1 MIMPRE
7 EWIKMKKKQQD
18 AMKAKNKARHKC
30 EYCYKPGHTE
40 SGCRTLMNVVA
51 ELKKENTKKSVA
63 YTTAV
68 PAEAE
73 EDDKRSF
80 KAVYVPKQ
88 SYKTSTT
95 LCAKISY
102 FVTTVHRTF
111 LTNLRPSGTITFTG
125 IGGSIDVT
133 QQGDFGVFGT
143 VAYDERATSNL
154 ISVDSPKS
162 SKSSVYDHA
171 ARCHTIN
178 TQDNIIEFKVPYGQK
193 GLQVR
198 RFPHVNQSHH
208 TRV

>member
-102 FVTTVHRTF
+102 FVTIVLQHRYS
-111 LTNLRPSGTITFTG
+111 RI
-125 IGGSIDVT
+125 
-133 QQGDFGVFGT
+133 
-143 VAYDERATSNL
+143 R
-154 ISVDSPKS
+154 ISSP
-162 SKSSVYDHA
+162 
-171 ARCHTIN
+171 T
-178 TQDNIIEFKVPYGQK
+178 
-193 GLQVR
+193 
-198 RFPHVNQSHH
+198 
-208 TRV
+208 